1 MNIKHIITLSAL
13 LPCTF
18 AHAVDTD
25 INIATNTQQQTDIID
40 QLETEK
46 FSEAIDGEQNNTNEQ
61 SFSKQKIAGIALL
74 LGLHGYMMAIP
85 FVPRQYTIG
94 KEWVLGLPAI
104 FIVGLLA
111 SLSDCMSDETID
123 IPDYISTDSSIT
135 THPTHHTNRSF
146 ADMYPPITPMTPTY
160 TPPITFT
167 RFF

>member
-1 MNIKHIITLSAL
+1 MNIKHIITLSTL
-13 LPCTF
+13 LTCAFTYT
-18 AHAVDTD
+18 DT
-25 INIATNTQQQTDIID
+25 NVATHLNQQTETID
-40 QLETEK
+40 QLEIEK
-46 FSEAIDGEQNNTNEQ
+46 SFETIDHEQNNTNEQ

-74 LGLHGYMMAIP
+74 LVLHGYMMAIP
-85 FVPRQYTIG
+85 FVPRQYTIS

-111 SLSDCMSDETID
+111 LLSDRMPDVTID

-135 THPTHHTNRSF
+135 THSTHHTNRSF
-146 ADMYPPITPMTPTY
+146 TDMYPPIIPMTSTY